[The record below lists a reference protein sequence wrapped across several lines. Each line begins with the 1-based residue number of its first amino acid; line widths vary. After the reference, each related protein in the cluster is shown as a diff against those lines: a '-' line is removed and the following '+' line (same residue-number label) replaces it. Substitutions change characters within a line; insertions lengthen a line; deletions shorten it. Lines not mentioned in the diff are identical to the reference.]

1 LVVTETDGVLVH
13 PGTSGNGGVVFDS
26 VERWIDRMG
35 DDVVGS
41 GEGIAAGG
49 GIGVHQLE
57 DQDSAGRGL
66 SCWLHKRRSAFG
78 IACERPYL
86 CQRPATSRG
95 GPDNLP
101 RDVTANF
108 PA

>member
-1 LVVTETDGVLVH
+1 
-13 PGTSGNGGVVFDS
+13 
-26 VERWIDRMG
+26 MG

-57 DQDSAGRGL
+57 DQDSAAVVFRAGYTSDER
-66 SCWLHKRRSAFG
+66 AFG

-101 RDVTANF
+101 EM
-108 PA
+108 